1 MAAAAS
7 VTGLVTWARSLV
19 RSPGPGRRLSLAG
32 PRPEAATIPVNRS
45 LRDHG
50 NGLGRGARG
59 GGGGGGSLVAGR
71 DGGAAEAALAVA
83 PAPALSVMSRSS
95 PEREP
100 AAGWEV
106 DAAAAAAATESLAA
120 EAGEQQGVDAGAA
133 GEPEHPEREEQPKAV
148 GRALSPAPRRAPE
161 EGDARVV
168 RRLPPAP
175 PLAPPRPAARALS
188 QLVKARGRSRGRGY
202 RRNSGSLRPVTV
214 DSSKARTSLDA
225 LKISLRQLRWKEVRP
240 AGPRAWA
247 QGDRIVPWPGP
258 GATSQVR
265 SAGPSPAPLQ
275 LFQCLQPWPLQ
286 AVDPGLAVF
295 FDTDPG
301 ARSYLSLSAFKFY
314 LKFSKL

>member
-59 GGGGGGSLVAGR
+59 GGGGGSLVAGR
-71 DGGAAEAALAVA
+71 DGGAAQAALAVA
-83 PAPALSVMSRSS
+83 PAPALSVMSRNS

-106 DAAAAAAATESLAA
+106 DAAAAATESLAA
-120 EAGEQQGVDAGAA
+120 EAGEQLGVDAGAA
-133 GEPEHPEREEQPKAV
+133 GEPERPEREEQPKAV
-148 GRALSPAPRRAPE
+148 GRAPSPAPRRAPE

-188 QLVKARGRSRGRGY
+188 QLVKARGRSRGRGS
-202 RRNSGSLRPVTV
+202 RRSSGSVRPVTV

-247 QGDRIVPWPGP
+247 QGDRP
-258 GATSQVR
+258 
-265 SAGPSPAPLQ
+265 
-275 LFQCLQPWPLQ
+275 
-286 AVDPGLAVF
+286 
-295 FDTDPG
+295 
-301 ARSYLSLSAFKFY
+301 
-314 LKFSKL
+314 

>member
-19 RSPGPGRRLSLAG
+19 RSPGPGGRLSLAG

-59 GGGGGGSLVAGR
+59 GGGGGSLVAGR
-71 DGGAAEAALAVA
+71 DGGAAAAAVAVA
-83 PAPALSVMSRSS
+83 PVPALSIMRRSS
-95 PEREP
+95 PDQEP
-100 AAGWEV
+100 AAGWEA
-106 DAAAAAAATESLAA
+106 DAAAAAAAAESLAA
-120 EAGEQQGVDAGAA
+120 EAGEQLGVDAGAA

-148 GRALSPAPRRAPE
+148 GPTPTPARRRAPE

-168 RRLPPAP
+168 RRLPPALP
-175 PLAPPRPAARALS
+175 MAPSRPAARALS
-188 QLVKARGRSRGRGY
+188 QLVRARGRSRGRSY
-202 RRNSGSLRPVTV
+202 RRSSGSVRPVTV

-240 AGPRAWA
+240 AGPAR
-247 QGDRIVPWPGP
+247 GHRGVVPRPGP

-265 SAGPSPAPLQ
+265 SARPYPAPLTA
-275 LFQCLQPWPLQ
+275 LQPWPLQ
-286 AVDPGLAVF
+286 AVDPG
-295 FDTDPG
+295 
-301 ARSYLSLSAFKFY
+301 FY
-314 LKFSKL
+314 GCLLRHWPRG